1 VKSWSTAVIISILLS
16 APGAAQLHHG
26 WVASGVLLSYR
37 TGDELNCPTG
47 AGLGLDIERRWGSAV
62 SVGVGAGVRLA
73 DAYVCTLAL
82 KTRFVDGQWLGEFDH
97 LSLIG
102 APSMNLSLGS
112 GFNAGDIDVGLRFRG
127 GTILGRTNGPGEERM
142 LMSFNQ
148 GEVTVSG
155 GRMGIILRIGAIR
168 SPINLVLGREVIDRE
183 WHWRRITELGLL
195 FAW

>member
-1 VKSWSTAVIISILLS
+1 VKSWTTAFIISFLLS
-16 APGAAQLHHG
+16 VPAAAQLHEG

-47 AGLGLDIERRWGSAV
+47 AGLGLDLEHRWGSVV
-62 SVGVGAGVRLA
+62 SVGAGAGLRLA

-82 KTRFVDGQWLGEFDH
+82 KTRLVDGQWLGEFSH
-97 LSLIG
+97 LSLLA
-102 APSMNLSLGS
+102 APALNVSLGS
-112 GFNAGDIDVGLRFRG
+112 GFTAGDIDLGFRMRG
-127 GTILGRTNGPGEERM
+127 GAILGRTNGPGEERM
-142 LMSFNQ
+142 VLSFNQ

-155 GRMGIILRIGAIR
+155 RRIGVIVRVGAIR
-168 SPINLVLGREVIDRE
+168 APINLVIGDEVVDRE